1 MKRNTIAA
9 QEARLAVA
17 MLTPAIAIVLSIVI
31 LPVLINLWIS
41 AKPVRLGDLRPP
53 TLLARRS
60 VKQAAGEARS
70 GTSSDELVVRY
81 ILRNS
86 SQTKPLR
93 NIRLKDTLPGGYRPA
108 EPLPAGFA
116 VRGAELF
123 ADLGQW
129 EGGMAETTEIR
140 LVSAA
145 ALSNAELER
154 WEETPLI
161 TSADSE
167 NILTNF
173 KFTLANYREIIQS
186 NDFVSSLWN
195 TIIYTFGGA
204 SGAVL
209 LGLIAALLVNQEFPG
224 RGALRVLLL
233 FPYVAPIIAVAFT
246 WQFLLDPLSGFVN
259 ELLRKFNLIE
269 TEISFLSQR
278 PTAMISVIFFDA
290 WRYSPFAYLF
300 ILARLQAIPKEL
312 YESAIVDGAGIMRTF
327 WNITL
332 PQLSGI
338 LGTIFLLRFI
348 WTFNR
353 FDDIFLLTG
362 GAAGTKTLPIAVYD
376 NAIGLSNIGRGSATA
391 VLLFLIL
398 TIFLILYTRF
408 VERKVQDDD

>member
-209 LGLIAALLVNQEFPG
+209 LGLIAALLVNQKFPG